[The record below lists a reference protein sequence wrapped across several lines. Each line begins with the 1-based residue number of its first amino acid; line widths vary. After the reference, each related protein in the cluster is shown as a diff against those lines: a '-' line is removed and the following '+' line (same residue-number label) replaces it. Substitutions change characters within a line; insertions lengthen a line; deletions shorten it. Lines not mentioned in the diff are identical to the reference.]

1 MKQGQFSDARSSRAG
16 IFDGG
21 SKSGVGQLRVK
32 CFMPIEA
39 ERMIVAESIIGEC
52 VTFVNQDRIFPHV
65 IAAQGQCN
73 LLLAQH
79 T

>member
-1 MKQGQFSDARSSRAG
+1 MKQGQFGNTRSSRAG

-21 SKSGVGQLRVK
+21 SKTGVGQLRVK

-39 ERMIVAESIIGEC
+39 ERMIVAESIIGES
-52 VTFVNQDRIFPHV
+52 VTFVNKDGIILHL
-65 IAAQGQCN
+65 ATAQGQCN